1 MALMAMA
8 KAALTDARILGDRFT
23 PVAIPG
29 LVFAYRFREG
39 YDPEPLD
46 PAGVPAALAAED
58 GWLWLHFSLTDRLA
72 RSYLASL
79 PQLPER
85 ARAVL
90 VDGEERLGVDA
101 SDDAIYGVLSDFE
114 HEIDRVSEDVG
125 RLRFALTERLVVSG
139 RRHPLHSVEEIR
151 KAVEKGLPVKGAGAL
166 IEAILDRFCDAVARL
181 SASMSDQLDR
191 IEDHVVSGLVE
202 SERAKLMPVRR
213 TAVRLH
219 RQLSSLAAVF
229 RDWEE
234 REEDDAAAVGAPIRI
249 AAPRLASRLES
260 LDQDLLGIQDRAK
273 LLQDEVAA
281 RLAEETNRSLRA
293 LSVMTA
299 LLLPG
304 SLISGIFGMN
314 VHGLPFL
321 ESPGGFWIVFVMGIM
336 ATAGFYYI
344 LRRIGAGLRF

>member
-1 MALMAMA
+1 MTTMPDP
-8 KAALTDARILGDRFT
+8 DARLPGDRFA

-29 LVFAYRFREG
+29 LMWAYRFREG
-39 YDPEPLD
+39 YAPEPLD
-46 PAGVPAALAAED
+46 PREVSGALAAED
-58 GWLWLHFSLTDRLA
+58 GWLWLHFSLTDKFA
-72 RSYLASL
+72 RTYIAALG
-79 PQLPER
+79 QIPER
-85 ARAVL
+85 ARAL
-90 VDGEERLGVDA
+90 LLDSEERLGIDA
-101 SDDAIYGVLSDFE
+101 AEDAVFGVFADFE
-114 HEIDRVSEDVG
+114 RDLDRATDEVG

-139 RRHPLHSVEEIR
+139 RRHPLRSVEEIHQ
-151 KAVEKGLPVKGAGAL
+151 AVHSGFAIKGAGGL

-181 SASMSDQLDR
+181 AATMTDELDR
-191 IEDHVVSGLVE
+191 IEDHIVADDVE
-202 SERAKLMPVRR
+202 RERARLMPVRR

-219 RQLSSLAAVF
+219 RQLASLASMF

-234 REEDDAAAVGAPIRI
+234 REDEGPLHI
-249 AAPRLASRLES
+249 ASGRLARRIVS
-260 LDQDLLGIQDRAK
+260 LDQDILAVQDRAR
-273 LLQDEVAA
+273 LLQDEVSA

-321 ESPGGFWIVFVMGIM
+321 DDPGGFWIVLAAGIA
-336 ATAGFYYI
+336 ATTAFYLV